1 MTTLIERARSRRPVT
16 WLTILGVLLLPAAL
30 GGVLVAALQNP
41 TDRLDHMTAAIV
53 NLDEPITVDG
63 QMVPLGRQLASGLV
77 DGGDAD
83 SNLTWVISNEKDA
96 AKGLAA
102 GTYQAVVTIPEEF
115 SAAALSGSQAVGGAD
130 VTPEQATIK
139 VATAPDARV
148 ADGLIT
154 NQIATV
160 AASTMGTSLAEATLE
175 NVLVG
180 FTTIGDQIGTAAD
193 GAQQLASGA
202 RDVAT
207 GAAEIPGGATKI
219 ADGAGQL
226 GAGAGALASGLD
238 TIAAGTRDAQ
248 SGAAQLGAG
257 LIGGADQLVAN
268 GIAPQEL
275 LGAASATQQ
284 YAGLVAGGM
293 IGSADAP
300 GLAQTLG
307 GLAQSCFTQPNAS
320 PEFCGSLAAA
330 AQQAATIAENAGYA
344 SGYATGTADGLSQ
357 FAAAAPAQIAGQMR
371 TAGDAANAL
380 AGGLGQLAGGVDQ
393 SAAGARELGTG
404 AGALSSGASELSTG
418 AATLASGLD
427 TLATG
432 TGDLADGLATASRE
446 LPSYADGEAASLASV
461 VASPVTTDSANAA
474 LFGPTAIPL
483 LATVVLWFGGLA
495 SFIAMR
501 AVSGSAL
508 TSRRASAGLAWRALL
523 PAAAIGAGQ
532 GLLVALIVQVV
543 ADYDAA
549 AWWTFAGVAMVVGV
563 AFAAVNQAL
572 VAVFGGLGRWIAA
585 VIGVTAVAT
594 GIVSTVPA
602 WLDGLAG
609 FLPTAPAS
617 VALIGETGMGSAVV
631 GVLVWG
637 VLAFLATTLAVVRR
651 RTTSAKA
658 VLATA

>member
-16 WLTILGVLLLPAAL
+16 WLTLLGVLLLPAAL

-41 TDRLDHMTAAIV
+41 TERLEQMTAAIV
-53 NLDEPITVDG
+53 NLDEPVTLDG

-96 AKGLAA
+96 AKGLTA

-115 SAAALSGSQAVGGAD
+115 SAAATSGGQAVGGAD

-139 VATAPDARV
+139 VTTAPDGRV
-148 ADGLIT
+148 ADGVIT
-154 NQIATV
+154 NQIAAV
-160 AASTMGTSLAEATLE
+160 AASTMGTTLAETTLE

-193 GAQQLASGA
+193 GAGQLASGA
-202 RDVAT
+202 RDAAT
-207 GAAEIPGGATKI
+207 GAAAIPEGATKL

-226 GAGAGALASGLD
+226 GSGAGALASGLD
-238 TIAAGTRDAQ
+238 TIASGTRDAQ
-248 SGAAQLGAG
+248 NGAAQLGAG

-268 GIAPQEL
+268 GIVPQEL
-275 LGAASATQQ
+275 LGAAAVSQQ
-284 YAGLVAGGM
+284 NADLVAA
-293 IGSADAP
+293 SAP
-300 GLAQTLG
+300 GLATELG
-307 GLAQSCFTQPNAS
+307 ALAAECAADPNIPAT
-320 PEFCGSLAAA
+320 FCGRLGTAATTAGEMVRPALTAQGAAA
-330 AQQAATIAENAGYA
+330 GTA
-344 SGYATGTADGLSQ
+344 SGLNQ
-357 FAAAAPAQIAGQMR
+357 LAAAAPAQIAGSMR

-380 AGGLGQLAGGVDQ
+380 AGGLGQLAAGVDQ
-393 SAAGARELGTG
+393 SAAGARELSTG

-418 AATLASGLD
+418 AATLATGLD

-432 TGDLADGLATASRE
+432 TSDLADGLATASRE
-446 LPSYADGEAASLASV
+446 LPSYADGEAANLASV
-461 VASPVTTDSANAA
+461 IASPVAADSGDAA
-474 LFGPTAIPL
+474 MFGPTAIPL

-501 AVSGSAL
+501 AVTGSAL
-508 TSRRASAGLAWRALL
+508 TSRRPSAALAWRALL

-532 GLLVALIVQVV
+532 GLLVALIVQIV
-543 ADYDAA
+543 AGYDAT
-549 AWWTFAGVAMVVGV
+549 AWWTFAGVAMVAGV

-572 VAVFGGLGRWIAA
+572 VAVFGGVGRWISAL
-585 VIGVTAVAT
+585 IGVIAVAT
-594 GIVSTVPA
+594 GIISTVPG
-602 WLDGLAG
+602 WLAGIAG

-617 VALIGETGMGSAVV
+617 VALIGETGAGSAVV
-631 GVLVWG
+631 GMLVWA
-637 VLAFLATTLAVVRR
+637 VLSFLATTLAVVRR

-658 VLATA
+658 VLAAA

>member
-16 WLTILGVLLLPAAL
+16 WLTLLGVLLLPAAL

-41 TDRLDHMTAAIV
+41 TERLEQMTAAIV
-53 NLDEPITVDG
+53 NLDEPVTLDG

-96 AKGLAA
+96 AKGLTA

-115 SAAALSGSQAVGGAD
+115 SAAATSGGQAVGGAD

-139 VATAPDARV
+139 VTTAPDGRV

-154 NQIATV
+154 NQIAAV
-160 AASTMGTSLAEATLE
+160 AASTMGTTLAETTLE

-193 GAQQLASGA
+193 GAGQLASGA
-202 RDVAT
+202 RDAAT
-207 GAAEIPGGATKI
+207 GAAAIPEGATKL

-226 GAGAGALASGLD
+226 GSGAGALASGLD
-238 TIAAGTRDAQ
+238 TIASGTRDAQ
-248 SGAAQLGAG
+248 NGAAQLGAG

-268 GIAPQEL
+268 GIVPQEL
-275 LGAASATQQ
+275 LGAAAVSQQ
-284 YAGLVAGGM
+284 NADLVAA
-293 IGSADAP
+293 SAP
-300 GLAQTLG
+300 GLATELG
-307 GLAQSCFTQPNAS
+307 ALAAECAADPNIPAT
-320 PEFCGSLAAA
+320 FCGRLGTAATTAGEMVRPALTAQGAAA
-330 AQQAATIAENAGYA
+330 
-344 SGYATGTADGLSQ
+344 GTASGLSQ
-357 FAAAAPAQIAGQMR
+357 LAAEAPTQIASSMR

-380 AGGLGQLAGGVDQ
+380 AGGLGQLAAGVDQ
-393 SAAGARELGTG
+393 SAAGARELSTG

-418 AATLASGLD
+418 AATLATGLD

-432 TGDLADGLATASRE
+432 TSDLADGLATASRE
-446 LPSYADGEAASLASV
+446 LPSYADGEAANLASV
-461 VASPVTTDSANAA
+461 IASPVAADSGDAA
-474 LFGPTAIPL
+474 MFGPTAIPL

-501 AVSGSAL
+501 AVTGSAL
-508 TSRRASAGLAWRALL
+508 TSRRPSAALAWRALL

-532 GLLVALIVQVV
+532 GLLVALIVQIV
-543 ADYDAA
+543 AGYDAT
-549 AWWTFAGVAMVVGV
+549 AWWTFAGVAMVAGV

-572 VAVFGGLGRWIAA
+572 VAVFGGVGRWISAL
-585 VIGVTAVAT
+585 IGVIAVAT
-594 GIVSTVPA
+594 GIISTVPG
-602 WLDGLAG
+602 WLAGIAG

-617 VALIGETGMGSAVV
+617 VALIGETGAGSAVV
-631 GVLVWG
+631 GMLVWA
-637 VLAFLATTLAVVRR
+637 VLSFLATTLAVVRR

-658 VLATA
+658 VLAAA

>member
-16 WLTILGVLLLPAAL
+16 WLTLLGVLLLPAAL

-41 TDRLDHMTAAIV
+41 TERLEHMTAAIV
-53 NLDEPITVDG
+53 NLDEPVTLDG
-63 QMVPLGRQLASGLV
+63 QYVPLGRQLASGLV

-96 AKGLAA
+96 AKGLTT

-115 SAAALSGSQAVGGAD
+115 SAAATSGGQAVGGAD

-139 VATAPDARV
+139 VTTAPDGRV

-154 NQIATV
+154 NQIASV
-160 AASTMGTSLAEATLE
+160 AATTMGTTLAETTLE

-193 GAQQLASGA
+193 GARQLATGA
-202 RDVAT
+202 RDAAT
-207 GAAEIPGGATKI
+207 GAAAIPGGATKL

-226 GAGAGALASGLD
+226 GSGAGALASGLD
-238 TIAAGTRDAQ
+238 TIASGTRDAQ
-248 SGAAQLGAG
+248 NGAAQLGAG

-268 GIAPQEL
+268 GIVPQEVFGVAANTQQYTAPAASGSNAL
-275 LGAASATQQ
+275 AAKLGELAATCVQTADLPADFCANLGAATNDAISVAT
-284 YAGLVAGGM
+284 
-293 IGSADAP
+293 
-300 GLAQTLG
+300 
-307 GLAQSCFTQPNAS
+307 
-320 PEFCGSLAAA
+320 
-330 AQQAATIAENAGYA
+330 NAGYA
-344 SGYATGTADGLSQ
+344 NGWADGTTAALTQ
-357 FAAAAPAQIAGQMR
+357 FDQAGAAQIAGSMR

-380 AGGLGQLAGGVDQ
+380 AGGLGQLAAGVDQ

-404 AGALSSGASELSTG
+404 AGALSSGASELGTG
-418 AATLASGLD
+418 AATLATGLD

-432 TGDLADGLATASRE
+432 TSDLADGLATASRE
-446 LPSYADGEAASLASV
+446 LPSYADGEAANLATV
-461 VASPVTTDSANAA
+461 IASPVAADSDDAA

-501 AVSGSAL
+501 AVTGTAL
-508 TSRRASAGLAWRALL
+508 TSRRPSAVLAWRALL

-532 GLLVALIVQVV
+532 GLLVALIVQIV
-543 ADYDAA
+543 AGYDAT
-549 AWWTFAGVAMVVGV
+549 AWWTFAGVAMVSGV

-572 VAVFGGLGRWIAA
+572 VAVFGGVGRWISAL
-585 VIGVTAVAT
+585 IGVIAVAT
-594 GIVSTVPA
+594 GIISTVPG
-602 WLDGLAG
+602 WLAGIAG

-617 VALIGETGMGSAVV
+617 VALIGETGTGSAVV
-631 GVLVWG
+631 GMLVWA
-637 VLAFLATTLAVVRR
+637 VLSFLATTLAVVRR
-651 RTTSAKA
+651 RTTSARA
-658 VLATA
+658 VLAAA

>member
-16 WLTILGVLLLPAAL
+16 WLTLLGVLLLPAAL

-41 TDRLDHMTAAIV
+41 TERLEQMTAAIV
-53 NLDEPITVDG
+53 NLDEPVTLDG

-96 AKGLAA
+96 AKGLTA

-115 SAAALSGSQAVGGAD
+115 SAAATSGGQAVGGAD

-139 VATAPDARV
+139 VTTAPDGRV

-154 NQIATV
+154 NQIAAV
-160 AASTMGTSLAEATLE
+160 AASTMGTTLAETTLE

-193 GAQQLASGA
+193 GAGQLASGA
-202 RDVAT
+202 RDAAT
-207 GAAEIPGGATKI
+207 GAAAIPEGATKL

-226 GAGAGALASGLD
+226 GSGAGALASGLD
-238 TIAAGTRDAQ
+238 TIASGTRDAQ
-248 SGAAQLGAG
+248 NGAAQLGAG

-268 GIAPQEL
+268 GIVPQEL
-275 LGAASATQQ
+275 LGAAAVSQQ
-284 YAGLVAGGM
+284 NADLVAA
-293 IGSADAP
+293 SAP
-300 GLAQTLG
+300 GLATELG
-307 GLAQSCFTQPNAS
+307 ALAAECAADPNISAT
-320 PEFCGSLAAA
+320 FCGRLGTAAA
-330 AQQAATIAENAGYA
+330 TAGEMVRPALTAQGAAA
-344 SGYATGTADGLSQ
+344 GTASGLSQ
-357 FAAAAPAQIAGQMR
+357 LAAEAPTQIASSMR

-380 AGGLGQLAGGVDQ
+380 AGGLGQLAAGVDQ
-393 SAAGARELGTG
+393 SAAGARELSTG

-418 AATLASGLD
+418 AATLATGLD

-432 TGDLADGLATASRE
+432 TSDLADGLATASRE
-446 LPSYADGEAASLASV
+446 LPSYADGEAANLASV
-461 VASPVTTDSANAA
+461 IASPVAADSGDAA
-474 LFGPTAIPL
+474 MFGPTAIPL
-483 LATVVLWFGGLA
+483 LATVVVWFGGLA

-501 AVSGSAL
+501 AVTGSAL
-508 TSRRASAGLAWRALL
+508 TSRRPSAALAWRALL

-532 GLLVALIVQVV
+532 GLLVALIVQIV
-543 ADYDAA
+543 AGYDAT
-549 AWWTFAGVAMVVGV
+549 AWWTFAGVAMVAGV

-572 VAVFGGLGRWIAA
+572 VAVFGGVGRWISAL
-585 VIGVTAVAT
+585 IGVIAVAT
-594 GIVSTVPA
+594 GIISTVPG
-602 WLDGLAG
+602 WLAGIAG

-617 VALIGETGMGSAVV
+617 VALIGETGAGSAVV
-631 GVLVWG
+631 GMLVWA
-637 VLAFLATTLAVVRR
+637 VLSFLATTLAVVRR

-658 VLATA
+658 VLAAA

>member
-16 WLTILGVLLLPAAL
+16 WLTLLGVLLLPAAL

-41 TDRLDHMTAAIV
+41 TERLEHMTAAIV
-53 NLDEPITVDG
+53 NLDEPVTLDG

-96 AKGLAA
+96 AKGLTA

-115 SAAALSGSQAVGGAD
+115 SAAATSGGQAVGGAD

-139 VATAPDARV
+139 VTTAPDGRV

-154 NQIATV
+154 NQIAAV
-160 AASTMGTSLAEATLE
+160 AASTMGTTLAETTLE

-193 GAQQLASGA
+193 GAGQLASGA
-202 RDVAT
+202 RDAAN
-207 GAAEIPGGATKI
+207 GAAAFPEGASKL

-226 GAGAGALASGLD
+226 GSGAGSLGSGLD
-238 TIAAGTRDAQ
+238 TIASGTRDAQ
-248 SGAAQLGAG
+248 NGAAQLGAG

-268 GIAPQEL
+268 GIVPEEL
-275 LGAASATQQ
+275 LGAAAVSQQ
-284 YAGLVAGGM
+284 NADLVAA
-293 IGSADAP
+293 SAP
-300 GLAQTLG
+300 GLATELG
-307 GLAQSCFTQPNAS
+307 ALAAECAADPNISAT
-320 PEFCGSLAAA
+320 FCGRLGTAAATAGEMVRPALTAQGAAAGTASGLNQLAA
-330 AQQAATIAENAGYA
+330 G
-344 SGYATGTADGLSQ
+344 
-357 FAAAAPAQIAGQMR
+357 APAQIAGSMR

-380 AGGLGQLAGGVDQ
+380 AGGLGQLAAGVDQ
-393 SAAGARELGTG
+393 SAAGARELSTG

-418 AATLASGLD
+418 AATLATGLD

-432 TGDLADGLATASRE
+432 TSDLADGLATASRE
-446 LPSYADGEAASLASV
+446 LPSYADGEAANLASV
-461 VASPVTTDSANAA
+461 IASPVAADSGDAA
-474 LFGPTAIPL
+474 MFGPTAIPL

-501 AVSGSAL
+501 AVTGSAL
-508 TSRRASAGLAWRALL
+508 TSRRPSAALAWRALL

-532 GLLVALIVQVV
+532 GLLVALIVQIV
-543 ADYDAA
+543 AGYDAT
-549 AWWTFAGVAMVVGV
+549 AWWTFAGVAMVAGV

-572 VAVFGGLGRWIAA
+572 VAVFGGVGRWISAL
-585 VIGVTAVAT
+585 IGVIAVAT
-594 GIVSTVPA
+594 GIISTVPG
-602 WLDGLAG
+602 WLAGIAG

-617 VALIGETGMGSAVV
+617 VALIGETGTGSAVV
-631 GVLVWG
+631 GMLVWA
-637 VLAFLATTLAVVRR
+637 VLSFLATTLAVVRR

-658 VLATA
+658 VLAAA